1 MKRFLFGIALFG
13 LLACNSDEGSSIGP
27 VQEPVTVNWS
37 LSGTFGGGNV
47 DSVNVDTHVNGLV
60 SRSGSSKVHLN
71 GYDTTYFENTVQLT
85 HLQNVT
91 HVMASIDADGYFSF
105 DNMELFG
112 LRDGTNSVR
121 ITPTAK
127 ANVVLNPESF
137 VLYSNR

>member
-1 MKRFLFGIALFG
+1 MKQFLFGIALLG
-13 LLACNSDEGSSIGP
+13 LLACNSDEGSSTEP

-85 HLQNVT
+85 HLQNMT

-121 ITPTAK
+121 ITPSAK

>member
-1 MKRFLFGIALFG
+1 MKRFLFGIALLG
-13 LLACNSDEGSSIGP
+13 LLACNSDEGSSTGP

-37 LSGTFGGGNV
+37 LSGTFGGGKV

-60 SRSGSSKVHLN
+60 SRSGFSKVRLN

-85 HLQNVT
+85 HLQNMT
-91 HVMASIDADGYFSF
+91 HVSASIDAYGYFSF

-121 ITPTAK
+121 ITPSAK
-127 ANVVLNPESF
+127 PNVVLKPESF
-137 VLYSNR
+137 ILYSNR

>member
-1 MKRFLFGIALFG
+1 MKKILFGIAM
-13 LLACNSDEGSSIGP
+13 LALMACSSDDSASAEP
-27 VQEPVTVNWS
+27 VQESVTVNWS
-37 LSGTFGGGNV
+37 LSGTFGGGRV

-85 HLQNVT
+85 HLQNMT
-91 HVMASIDADGYFSF
+91 HVAAPIDAEGYFTF

-121 ITPTAK
+121 ITPSAK
-127 ANVVLNPESF
+127 PNVTLNPQSF

>member
-13 LLACNSDEGSSIGP
+13 LLACNSDEGSSTGP
-27 VQEPVTVNWS
+27 VQESVTVNWS
-37 LSGTFGGGNV
+37 LSGTFGGGKV

-60 SRSGSSKVHLN
+60 SRSGSSRVHLN

-85 HLQNVT
+85 HLQNMT

-121 ITPTAK
+121 ITPSAK
-127 ANVVLNPESF
+127 ANVILNPESF

>member
-85 HLQNVT
+85 HLQNMT

-105 DNMELFG
+105 GNMELFG

>member
-13 LLACNSDEGSSIGP
+13 LLACNSDEGSSTGP

-37 LSGTFGGGNV
+37 LSGTFGGGKV
-47 DSVNVDTHVNGLV
+47 DSVNVDTHVNGLI

-85 HLQNVT
+85 HLQNMT

-112 LRDGTNSVR
+112 LRDGMNSVR
-121 ITPTAK
+121 ILPRAK
-127 ANVVLNPESF
+127 TNVVLNPESF
-137 VLYSNR
+137 ILYSNR

>member
-13 LLACNSDEGSSIGP
+13 LLACNSDEDSSIGP

-85 HLQNVT
+85 HLQNMA

>member
-1 MKRFLFGIALFG
+1 MKRIFFGIALFG
-13 LLACNSDEGSSIGP
+13 LLACSSDENSSAGP
-27 VQEPVTVNWS
+27 VQEPVTINWS
-37 LSGTFGGGNV
+37 LSGTFGGGKI
-47 DSVNVDTHVNGLV
+47 DSVNADTHVNGLV
-60 SRSGSSKVHLN
+60 SRSGSSKIHLN
-71 GYDTTYFENTVQLT
+71 GYDTTYFENTVQLS
-85 HLQNVT
+85 HLQNMT
-91 HVMASIDADGYFSF
+91 HVTASIDAEGYFTF

>member
-1 MKRFLFGIALFG
+1 MKRFFFGIALFG
-13 LLACNSDEGSSIGP
+13 LLACFSDENSSAGL
-27 VQEPVTVNWS
+27 VQDPVTVNWS
-37 LSGTFGGGNV
+37 LSGTFGGGKI

-71 GYDTTYFENTVQLT
+71 GYDTTYFENTVQLS
-85 HLQNVT
+85 HLQNMT
-91 HVMASIDADGYFSF
+91 HVTASIDAEGYFSF

-121 ITPTAK
+121 ITPSAK
-127 ANVVLNPESF
+127 PNVVLNPESF